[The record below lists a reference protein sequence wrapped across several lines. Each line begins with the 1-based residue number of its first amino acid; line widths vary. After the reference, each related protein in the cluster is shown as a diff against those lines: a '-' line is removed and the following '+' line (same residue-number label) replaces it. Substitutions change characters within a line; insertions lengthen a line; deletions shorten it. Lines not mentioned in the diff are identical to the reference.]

1 MLYAESTGLRL
12 QTAQY
17 LIDAN
22 GDRLPFVQPVVLIA
36 AFSMAISHPMDLI
49 QVPFGSEYGKV
60 IYKRLKRERISSSRL
75 RIDLSVENRV

>member
-1 MLYAESTGLRL
+1 
-12 QTAQY
+12 
-17 LIDAN
+17 
-22 GDRLPFVQPVVLIA
+22 
-36 AFSMAISHPMDLI
+36 MAISHPMDLI